1 MRQAFIIGKDVSKGA
16 RSPILWN
23 ACFKEFKI
31 NAEMTPVDIEE
42 MSELKTFL
50 DTQIH
55 NKNFLGA
62 AVASPLKEQVASY
75 FIENLDVNFYGP
87 ANCFFKADNNF
98 EILNTD
104 TLAALETIEQY
115 FPNLK
120 FIDIAILGS
129 GAVAKSLAFN
139 LRDHK
144 ATKSIYAR
152 SDKFSKIFESF
163 NFICKPFEEINSNLI
178 GHQIIVN
185 CTDIGRD
192 GASDESPIN
201 TNLFSE
207 NDFSNHFIFD
217 VNYINGPSKLLQKCK
232 EKNIDCADGSRMN
245 LMQAAIAFARA
256 NKMSHEIDKILKVM
270 EDSIK

>member
-1 MRQAFIIGKDVSKGA
+1 MKQAFIIGKDVSKGA

-23 ACFKEFKI
+23 ACFKAFNI
-31 NAEMTPVDIEE
+31 NAEMTSVDIEDE
-42 MSELKTFL
+42 SELKPFL
-50 DTQIH
+50 DAQTRNQ
-55 NKNFLGA
+55 NFLGA
-62 AVASPLKEQVASY
+62 AVASPLKEHVASY
-75 FIENLDVNFYGP
+75 FIENFGINFYGP
-87 ANCFFKADNNF
+87 ANCFFKSDNNF
-98 EILNTD
+98 EVLNTD

-115 FPNLK
+115 FPNLE
-120 FIDIAILGS
+120 FTDIAILGS

-152 SDKFSKIFESF
+152 SNKFIKIFESF
-163 NFICKPFEEINSNLI
+163 NFMCKPFEEINSNLTD
-178 GHQIIVN
+178 HNIIVN

-192 GASDESPIN
+192 GSSDESPIN
-201 TNLFSE
+201 TNLLSE
-207 NDFSNHFIFD
+207 NNFPNHFIFD
-217 VNYINGPSKLLQKCK
+217 VNYINSPSKLLQKCK

-256 NKMSHEIDKILKVM
+256 NKMSHETDKILKVM